1 MKTLL
6 FTAMVVLLSAF
17 SADYN
22 VCAAQNPYGE
32 VNFVKIKPNMNE
44 SFLIDMKTSKRLANA
59 RKANKTINSWQ
70 LYRRTY
76 PRGMNVDYDY
86 ATLSVF
92 PSGVEMKAE
101 GTWDS
106 GVRELSVKE
115 ISDFLT
121 SLGNVRTIVATDLYT
136 YRMGVGTNI
145 VPGEYVQLNLIKTKP
160 GNDDAYEKL
169 LESMK
174 PVVEECIKN
183 GELKGFNVWKRTYQ
197 TNVGH
202 RRGFLPSGERR
213 TDAFDHAP
221 VHQHAARARPD
232 ALCVPTLPA
241 RHPARASAPA
251 RVLVGDLGH
260 DDLPRVSGADHG
272 GWRPRRLG
280 RRCLGL
286 PVDDRGLAR
295 VAPPRGRRDHGPRL
309 VLLPRRAVGAAA
321 VGTDRRSVVGR
332 RRADGGRP
340 ARLRADLA

>member
-1 MKTLL
+1 MYFTPGYTGLYLIFKQLKSINMKTLL

-17 SADYN
+17 TADYN
-22 VCAAQNPYGE
+22 VCTAQNPYGE

-183 GELKGFNVWKRTYQ
+183 GELKGFNVWKRTYL
-197 TNVGH
+197 TNVGTENNYTVT
-202 RRGFLPSGERR
+202 FSFSTLDQALSWASGKTNLKDEYKKIFPKEDISVYNAKLRELR
-213 TDAFDHAP
+213 DVVSQELWELVDVTD
-221 VHQHAARARPD
+221 
-232 ALCVPTLPA
+232 
-241 RHPARASAPA
+241 
-251 RVLVGDLGH
+251 
-260 DDLPRVSGADHG
+260 
-272 GWRPRRLG
+272 
-280 RRCLGL
+280 
-286 PVDDRGLAR
+286 
-295 VAPPRGRRDHGPRL
+295 
-309 VLLPRRAVGAAA
+309 
-321 VGTDRRSVVGR
+321 
-332 RRADGGRP
+332 
-340 ARLRADLA
+340 

>member
-183 GELKGFNVWKRTYQ
+183 GELKGFNVWKRTYL
-197 TNVGH
+197 TNVGTENNYTVT
-202 RRGFLPSGERR
+202 FSFSTLDQALSWASGKTNLKDEYKKIFPKEDISVYNAKLRELR
-213 TDAFDHAP
+213 DVVSQELWELVDVTD
-221 VHQHAARARPD
+221 
-232 ALCVPTLPA
+232 
-241 RHPARASAPA
+241 
-251 RVLVGDLGH
+251 
-260 DDLPRVSGADHG
+260 
-272 GWRPRRLG
+272 
-280 RRCLGL
+280 
-286 PVDDRGLAR
+286 
-295 VAPPRGRRDHGPRL
+295 
-309 VLLPRRAVGAAA
+309 
-321 VGTDRRSVVGR
+321 
-332 RRADGGRP
+332 
-340 ARLRADLA
+340 